1 MGVTNGA
8 LSLLE
13 NVGNH
18 IDQAC
23 ATGITNLQAPLLTL
37 LATLAVISIA
47 TEFDMFF
54 GPAYNFGNMI
64 VRIMHIGFLA
74 ALIQNWGMII
84 TAVKE
89 TGQIL
94 GMTAGGADAT
104 YTPTGLIGA
113 TCESIFKT
121 FESICKGFPGFVSAA
136 AGGSIMAYILA
147 LLALCVALYAIFR
160 IAFTLFMANA
170 EFLILGALSMVLIP
184 FGITKWTRSIAEK
197 CWGIL
202 LTSAVKLMVAVF
214 MVSLIQNEITS
225 AFNVSDT
232 VDTKTVS
239 TFLTSAASLV
249 FLSFLS
255 AQAVDMAG
263 AMTAGGVVA
272 TNNIIHAIP
281 KAGSDLKNYGGKLGS
296 AIDWSYKAPGKV
308 ARVPGQV
315 WQAGKDTINGIKGG
329 YNTARNVAGTVG
341 RGARTAYNATG
352 RAAQKAMGWWQN
364 YTR

>member
-1 MGVTNGA
+1 MDSA
-8 LSLLE
+8 LKLLE

-37 LATLAVISIA
+37 LAALAVISIA

-54 GPAYNFGNMI
+54 GPAFNFGNMI
-64 VRIMHIGFLA
+64 VRLMHIGFLA
-74 ALIQNWGMII
+74 AMIQNWGMLM

-113 TCESIFKT
+113 TCDSIFST
-121 FESICKGFPGFVSAA
+121 FGNICKGFPGFVSTT

-147 LLALCVALYAIFR
+147 LLALLVAMYAIFR

-170 EFLILGALSMVLIP
+170 EFLILGSLSLVLIP

-197 CWGIL
+197 TWGIL

-225 AFNVSDT
+225 AFNVSDDVT
-232 VDTKTVS
+232 TKTVS
-239 TFLTSAASLV
+239 TFLTSAASLI
-249 FLSFLS
+249 FLSYLS
-255 AQAVDMAG
+255 AQAVDLAG
-263 AMTAGGVVA
+263 AMTTGAVVS
-272 TNNIIHAIP
+272 TNNVIHAIP
-281 KAGSDLKNYGGKLGS
+281 NAGRDLQNYGGKLGS
-296 AIDWSYKAPGKV
+296 AIDASYKFPGKIACAPV
-308 ARVPGQV
+308 QV

-341 RGARTAYNATG
+341 RGARNAYNATG
-352 RAAQKAMGWWQN
+352 HAAQKAIGWWQN
-364 YTR
+364 YVG

>member
-1 MGVTNGA
+1 MDGAVNGA
-8 LSLLE
+8 LTLLE

-23 ATGITNLQAPLLTL
+23 ATGITNLQAPLLAL

-47 TEFDMFF
+47 TEYDMFF
-54 GPAYNFGNMI
+54 GPAFNFGNMI

-74 ALIQNWGMII
+74 AMIQNWGMLMVAI
-84 TAVKE
+84 KE
-89 TGQIL
+89 TGQML

-113 TCESIFKT
+113 TCDSIFST
-121 FESICKGFPGFVSAA
+121 FETICKGFPGFVSAT

-147 LLALCVALYAIFR
+147 LLALCVAMYAIFR

-184 FGITKWTRSIAEK
+184 FGITRWTRSIAEK

-202 LTSAVKLMVAVF
+202 LTSAVKLMVAIF
-214 MVSLIQNEITS
+214 MVSLIQNEITT

-232 VDTKTVS
+232 VTTETVS
-239 TFLTSAASLV
+239 SFLTSAASLV

-281 KAGSDLKNYGGKLGS
+281 NAGRDLQNYGGKLGS
-296 AIDWSYKAPGKV
+296 AIDASYKFPGKIARAPGKV
-308 ARVPGQV
+308 Y
-315 WQAGKDTINGIKGG
+315 QAGKDTLAGLKNG
-329 YNTARNVAGTVG
+329 YNTARN
-341 RGARTAYNATG
+341 AYNATG
-352 RAAQKAMGWWQN
+352 RAAQKAIGWWQN
-364 YTR
+364 YVG

>member
-1 MGVTNGA
+1 MDVTNGA
-8 LSLLE
+8 LSLLK

-23 ATGITNLQAPLLTL
+23 ATGITNLQAPLLAL

-74 ALIQNWGMII
+74 ALIQNWGLIM

-89 TGQIL
+89 TGQML

-104 YTPTGLIGA
+104 FTPTGLIGA
-113 TCESIFKT
+113 TCDSIFKT
-121 FESICKGFPGFVSAA
+121 FESICKGFPGFVSAT

-214 MVSLIQNEITS
+214 MVSLIQNEITT

-232 VDTKTVS
+232 VTTDTVS

-249 FLSFLS
+249 FLSYLS
-255 AQAVDMAG
+255 AQAVDLAG
-263 AMTAGGVVA
+263 AMTTGAVVS

-281 KAGSDLKNYGGKLGS
+281 QGYRDVKGKAGAVVGAAGTIARTPGKIYRGGK
-296 AIDWSYKAPGKV
+296 ATV
-308 ARVPGQV
+308 
-315 WQAGKDTINGIKGG
+315 NGIQRGYELGKKGVQ
-329 YNTARNVAGTVG
+329 AVG

>member
-1 MGVTNGA
+1 MDSA
-8 LSLLE
+8 LKLLE

-37 LATLAVISIA
+37 LAALAVISIA

-54 GPAYNFGNMI
+54 GPAFNFGNMI
-64 VRIMHIGFLA
+64 VRLMHIGFLA
-74 ALIQNWGMII
+74 AMIQNWGMLM

-113 TCESIFKT
+113 TCDSIFST
-121 FESICKGFPGFVSAA
+121 FENICKGFPGFVSAT

-147 LLALCVALYAIFR
+147 LLALLVAMYAIFR

-170 EFLILGALSMVLIP
+170 EFLILGSLSLVLIP

-197 CWGIL
+197 TWGIL

-225 AFNVSDT
+225 AFNVSDDVT
-232 VDTKTVS
+232 TETVS
-239 TFLTSAASLV
+239 TFLTSAASLI
-249 FLSFLS
+249 FLSYLS
-255 AQAVDMAG
+255 AQSVDLAG
-263 AMTAGGVVA
+263 AMTTGAVVS
-272 TNNIIHAIP
+272 TNNLIHAIP
-281 KAGSDLKNYGGKLGS
+281 NAGRDLQNYGGKLGS
-296 AIDWSYKAPGKV
+296 ALDASYKSLGKIPHVPGKV
-308 ARVPGQV
+308 YQT
-315 WQAGKDTINGIKGG
+315 GKDTLTGLRNG
-329 YNTARNVAGTVG
+329 YNTARN
-341 RGARTAYNATG
+341 AYNATG
-352 RAAQKAMGWWQN
+352 RAAQKAIGWWQN
-364 YTR
+364 YVG

>member
-1 MGVTNGA
+1 MDSA
-8 LSLLE
+8 LKLLE

-23 ATGITNLQAPLLTL
+23 VTGITNLQAPLLTL
-37 LATLAVISIA
+37 LAALAVISIV

-54 GPAYNFGNMI
+54 GPAFNFGNMI

-74 ALIQNWGMII
+74 AMIQNWGMLM

-113 TCESIFKT
+113 TCDSIFST
-121 FESICKGFPGFVSAA
+121 FENICKGFPGFVSTT

-147 LLALCVALYAIFR
+147 LLALLVAMYAIFR

-184 FGITKWTRSIAEK
+184 FGITRWTRSIAEK
-197 CWGIL
+197 TWGIL

-225 AFNVSDT
+225 AFNVSDDVT
-232 VDTKTVS
+232 TKTVS
-239 TFLTSAASLV
+239 TFLTSAASLI
-249 FLSFLS
+249 FLSYLS
-255 AQAVDMAG
+255 AQAVDLAG
-263 AMTAGGVVA
+263 AMTTGAVVS

-281 KAGSDLKNYGGKLGS
+281 NAGRDLQNYGGKLGS
-296 AIDWSYKAPGKV
+296 AIDASYKFPGKIVRAPGKIY
-308 ARVPGQV
+308 
-315 WQAGKDTINGIKGG
+315 QAGKDMLTGLKNG
-329 YNTARNVAGTVG
+329 YNTARN
-341 RGARTAYNATG
+341 AYNATG
-352 RAAQKAMGWWQN
+352 RAAQKAIGWWQN
-364 YTR
+364 YVG

>member
-1 MGVTNGA
+1 MDSA
-8 LSLLE
+8 LALLD
-13 NVGNH
+13 NVSTH

-23 ATGITNLQAPLLTL
+23 ATGITNLQSPLLAL

-54 GPAYNFGNMI
+54 CPAFNFGNMI
-64 VRIMHIGFLA
+64 VRLMHIGFLA
-74 ALIQNWGMII
+74 AMIQNWGMLM

-104 YTPTGLIGA
+104 YTPTGLIGE
-113 TCESIFKT
+113 TCKSIFDS
-121 FESICKGFPGFVSAA
+121 FQHIISSFPSFTS
-136 AGGSIMAYILA
+136 GGSVAAYILA
-147 LLALCVALYAIFR
+147 LIALCIAMYAIFR

-170 EFLILGALSMVLIP
+170 EFLILGSLSLVLIP

-197 CWGIL
+197 TWGIL

-214 MVSLIQNEITS
+214 MVSLIQNEITA
-225 AFNVSDT
+225 AFSVTDTDVSKNVAG
-232 VDTKTVS
+232 
-239 TFLTSAASLV
+239 FLTSAASLV

-281 KAGSDLKNYGGKLGS
+281 QAGSDLKNYGGKLGS
-296 AIDWSYKAPGKV
+296 AIDWSYKAPGRV
-308 ARVPGQV
+308 ARAPGQV

-329 YNTARNVAGTVG
+329 YNTARNVAGSVG
-341 RGARTAYNATG
+341 RGARSAYNATG
-352 RAAQKAMGWWQN
+352 RAAQKAIGWWQN
-364 YTR
+364 YVG

>member
-1 MGVTNGA
+1 MDSA
-8 LSLLE
+8 LALLD
-13 NVGNH
+13 NVSTH

-23 ATGITNLQAPLLTL
+23 VTGITNLQSPLLAL

-54 GPAYNFGNMI
+54 GPAFNFGNMI

-74 ALIQNWGMII
+74 AMIQNWGMLMVAI
-84 TAVKE
+84 KE
-89 TGQIL
+89 TGQML

-113 TCESIFKT
+113 TCDSIFST
-121 FESICKGFPGFVSAA
+121 FETICKGFPGFVSAT

-147 LLALCVALYAIFR
+147 LLALCVAMYAIFR

-184 FGITKWTRSIAEK
+184 FGITRWTRSIAEK

-214 MVSLIQNEITS
+214 MVSLIQNEITT

-232 VDTKTVS
+232 VTTKTVS
-239 TFLTSAASLV
+239 SFLTSAASLV

-281 KAGSDLKNYGGKLGS
+281 NAGRDLQNYGGKLGS
-296 AIDWSYKAPGKV
+296 AIDASYKFPGKI
-308 ARVPGQV
+308 ARAPRKVY
-315 WQAGKDTINGIKGG
+315 QAGKDTLTGLKNG
-329 YNTARNVAGTVG
+329 YNTARN
-341 RGARTAYNATG
+341 AYNATG
-352 RAAQKAMGWWQN
+352 RAAQKAIGWWQN
-364 YTR
+364 YVG

>member
-1 MGVTNGA
+1 MDSA
-8 LSLLE
+8 LALLD
-13 NVGNH
+13 NVSTH

-23 ATGITNLQAPLLTL
+23 ITGITNLQSPLLAL

-54 GPAYNFGNMI
+54 GPAFNFGNMI

-74 ALIQNWGMII
+74 AMIQNWGMLMVAI
-84 TAVKE
+84 KE

-104 YTPTGLIGA
+104 YTPTGLISE
-113 TCESIFKT
+113 TCKSIFDS
-121 FESICKGFPGFVSAA
+121 FQHIISSFPSFTS
-136 AGGSIMAYILA
+136 GGSVAAYILA
-147 LLALCVALYAIFR
+147 LIALCIAMYAIFR

-170 EFLILGALSMVLIP
+170 EFLILGSLSLVLIP
-184 FGITKWTRSIAEK
+184 FGIIKWTRSIAEK
-197 CWGIL
+197 TWGIL

-214 MVSLIQNEITS
+214 MVSLIQNEITA
-225 AFNVSDT
+225 AFSVTDTDVSQNVSG
-232 VDTKTVS
+232 
-239 TFLTSAASLV
+239 FLTSAASLI

-281 KAGSDLKNYGGKLGS
+281 NAGRDLQNYGGKLGS
-296 AIDWSYKAPGKV
+296 AIDASYRFPGKI
-308 ARVPGQV
+308 ARAPVQV

-341 RGARTAYNATG
+341 RGARNAYNATG
-352 RAAQKAMGWWQN
+352 HAAQKAIGWWQN
-364 YTR
+364 YVG

>member
-1 MGVTNGA
+1 MNSA
-8 LSLLE
+8 LKLLE

-23 ATGITNLQAPLLTL
+23 TTGITNLQAPLLTL
-37 LATLAVISIA
+37 LAALAVISIA

-54 GPAYNFGNMI
+54 GPAFNFGNMI

-74 ALIQNWGMII
+74 AMIQNWGMLM

-113 TCESIFKT
+113 TCDSIFST
-121 FESICKGFPGFVSAA
+121 FENICKGFPGFVSAT

-147 LLALCVALYAIFR
+147 LLALLVAMYAIFR

-184 FGITKWTRSIAEK
+184 FGITRWTRSIAEK
-197 CWGIL
+197 TWGIL

-225 AFNVSDT
+225 AFNVSDDVT
-232 VDTKTVS
+232 TKTVS
-239 TFLTSAASLV
+239 TFLTSAASLI
-249 FLSFLS
+249 FLSYLS
-255 AQAVDMAG
+255 AQAVDLAG
-263 AMTAGGVVA
+263 AMTTGAVVS

-281 KAGSDLKNYGGKLGS
+281 NAGRDLQNYGGKLGS
-296 AIDWSYKAPGKV
+296 AIDASYKFPGKI
-308 ARVPGQV
+308 ARVPGKV
-315 WQAGKDTINGIKGG
+315 YQAGKDTLTGLKNG
-329 YNTARNVAGTVG
+329 YNTARN
-341 RGARTAYNATG
+341 AYNATG
-352 RAAQKAMGWWQN
+352 RAAQKAIGWWQN
-364 YTR
+364 YVG

>member
-1 MGVTNGA
+1 MNSA
-8 LSLLE
+8 LALLD
-13 NVGNH
+13 NVSTH

-23 ATGITNLQAPLLTL
+23 ITGITNLQSPLLAL

-54 GPAYNFGNMI
+54 GPAFNFGNMI

-74 ALIQNWGMII
+74 AMIQNWGMLMVAI
-84 TAVKE
+84 KE
-89 TGQIL
+89 TGQML

-113 TCESIFKT
+113 TCDSIFST
-121 FESICKGFPGFVSAA
+121 FETICKGFPGFVFAT

-147 LLALCVALYAIFR
+147 LLALCVAMYAIFR

-184 FGITKWTRSIAEK
+184 FGITRWTRSIAEK

-214 MVSLIQNEITS
+214 MVSLIQNEITT

-232 VDTKTVS
+232 VTTKTVS
-239 TFLTSAASLV
+239 SFLTSAASLV

-281 KAGSDLKNYGGKLGS
+281 NAGRDLQNYGGKLGS
-296 AIDWSYKAPGKV
+296 AIDAAYKFPGKI
-308 ARVPGQV
+308 ARVPRKV
-315 WQAGKDTINGIKGG
+315 YQAGKDTLTGLKNG
-329 YNTARNVAGTVG
+329 YNTARN
-341 RGARTAYNATG
+341 AYNATG
-352 RAAQKAMGWWQN
+352 RAAQKAIGWWQN
-364 YTR
+364 YVG

>member
-1 MGVTNGA
+1 MDSA
-8 LSLLE
+8 LKLLE

-23 ATGITNLQAPLLTL
+23 TTGITNLQAPLLTL
-37 LATLAVISIA
+37 LAALAVISIA

-54 GPAYNFGNMI
+54 GPAFNFGNMI

-74 ALIQNWGMII
+74 AMIQNWGMLM

-113 TCESIFKT
+113 TCDSIFST
-121 FESICKGFPGFVSAA
+121 FENICKGFPGFVSATA
-136 AGGSIMAYILA
+136 SGSIMAYILA
-147 LLALCVALYAIFR
+147 LLALLVAMYAIFR

-184 FGITKWTRSIAEK
+184 FGITRWTRSIAEK
-197 CWGIL
+197 TWGIL

-225 AFNVSDT
+225 AFNVSDDVT
-232 VDTKTVS
+232 TKTVS
-239 TFLTSAASLV
+239 TFLTSAASLI
-249 FLSFLS
+249 FLSYLS
-255 AQAVDMAG
+255 AQAVDLAG
-263 AMTAGGVVA
+263 AMTTGAVVS
-272 TNNIIHAIP
+272 TNNVIHAIP
-281 KAGSDLKNYGGKLGS
+281 NAGRDLQNYGGKLGS
-296 AIDWSYKAPGKV
+296 AIDTSYKFLGKIARAPGKTY
-308 ARVPGQV
+308 
-315 WQAGKDTINGIKGG
+315 QAGKDTLTGLKNG
-329 YNTARNVAGTVG
+329 YNTARN
-341 RGARTAYNATG
+341 AYNATG
-352 RAAQKAMGWWQN
+352 RAAQKAIGWWQN
-364 YTR
+364 YVG

>member
-1 MGVTNGA
+1 MDSA
-8 LSLLE
+8 LKLLE

-23 ATGITNLQAPLLTL
+23 VTGITNLQAPLLTL
-37 LATLAVISIA
+37 LAALAVISIA

-54 GPAYNFGNMI
+54 GPAFNFGNMI
-64 VRIMHIGFLA
+64 VRLMHIGFLA
-74 ALIQNWGMII
+74 AMIQNWGMLM

-113 TCESIFKT
+113 TCHSIFST
-121 FESICKGFPGFVSAA
+121 FENICKGFPGFVSST

-147 LLALCVALYAIFR
+147 LLALLVAMYAIFR

-184 FGITKWTRSIAEK
+184 FGITRWTRSIAEK
-197 CWGIL
+197 TWGIL

-225 AFNVSDT
+225 AFNVSDDVT
-232 VDTKTVS
+232 TKTVS
-239 TFLTSAASLV
+239 TFLTSAASLI
-249 FLSFLS
+249 FLSYLS
-255 AQAVDMAG
+255 AQAVDLAG
-263 AMTAGGVVA
+263 AMTTGAVVS

-281 KAGSDLKNYGGKLGS
+281 NAGRDLQNYGGKLGS
-296 AIDWSYKAPGKV
+296 AIDASYKFPGKI
-308 ARVPGQV
+308 ARAPRKVY
-315 WQAGKDTINGIKGG
+315 QAGKDMLTGLKNG
-329 YNTARNVAGTVG
+329 YNTARN
-341 RGARTAYNATG
+341 AYNATG
-352 RAAQKAMGWWQN
+352 RAAQKAIGWWQN
-364 YTR
+364 YVG